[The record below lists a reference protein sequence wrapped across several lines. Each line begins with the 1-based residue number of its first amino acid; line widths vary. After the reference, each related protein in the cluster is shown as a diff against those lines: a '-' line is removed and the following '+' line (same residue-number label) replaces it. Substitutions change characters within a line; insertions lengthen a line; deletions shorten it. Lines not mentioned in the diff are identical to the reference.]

1 MTKPEYFFNN
11 VNDLISYLITEFDDP
26 TDVKIEKSLYFL
38 WAFYVAIFGDNG
50 YAQPVRDLG
59 NYPKYLFPAS
69 FWGSIF
75 GPELVG
81 LCWADYNNKIKNANK
96 DNTYNPVPKNTVEQ
110 DVWDFIDETIR
121 QLNLVNDDTL
131 IELSRDNAWE
141 KAYRSSAHTLLNED
155 DIVNAYK
162 NHVKN

>member
-1 MTKPEYFFNN
+1 MAKQKYFLSN
-11 VNDLISYLITEFDDP
+11 VDDLISYLITKFDNP

-50 YAQPVRDLG
+50 YAQPMRDLG

-96 DNTYNPVPKNTVEQ
+96 NTIYKSTLKNEVEQ
-110 DVWDFIDETIR
+110 DIWDFIDEVIK
-121 QLNLVNDDTL
+121 QLNSVNDDAL

-141 KAYRSSAHTLLNED
+141 KAYRSGAHTLLNED

-162 NHVKN
+162 NHAKN

>member
-1 MTKPEYFFNN
+1 MAKQKYFLGN
-11 VNDLISYLITEFDDP
+11 VNDLISYLITKFDNP

-50 YAQPVRDLG
+50 YVQPVRDLG

-69 FWGSIF
+69 FGGSIF
-75 GPELVG
+75 GTKLVG
-81 LCWADYNNKIKNANK
+81 LCWADYNNKIKNVN
-96 DNTYNPVPKNTVEQ
+96 NESTYNPVPKNTVEQ
-110 DVWDFIDETIR
+110 DVWDFIDEVIK
-121 QLNLVNDDTL
+121 QLNPVNDDVL

-141 KAYRSSAHTLLNED
+141 KAYRSGAHTLLNED
-155 DIVNAYK
+155 DIVNTYK

>member
-1 MTKPEYFFNN
+1 MTKLEYFFNN
-11 VNDLISYLITEFDDP
+11 VNDLISYLITKFDNP

-69 FWGSIF
+69 FGGSIF

-81 LCWADYNNKIKNANK
+81 LCWADYNNKIKNAN
-96 DNTYNPVPKNTVEQ
+96 NESTYNPVPKNTVEQ
-110 DVWDFIDETIR
+110 DVWDFIDETIT
-121 QLNLVNDDTL
+121 QLNLVNDVAL
-131 IELSRDNAWE
+131 IELSCDNAWE
-141 KAYRSSAHTLLNED
+141 KAYRRGAHTLLNED

>member
-11 VNDLISYLITEFDDP
+11 VNDLISYLITKFDNP

-75 GPELVG
+75 GSELVG
-81 LCWADYNNKIKNANK
+81 LCWADYNDKIKNANK
-96 DNTYNPVPKNTVEQ
+96 NTIYKSTLKNTVEQ
-110 DVWDFIDETIR
+110 DVWDFIDEVIR
-121 QLNLVNDDTL
+121 QLNLVNDVAL

-141 KAYRSSAHTLLNED
+141 KAYTRGAHTFLTES
-155 DIVNAYK
+155 DIINAYQ

>member
-1 MTKPEYFFNN
+1 MAKQKYFLGN
-11 VNDLISYLITEFDDP
+11 VNDLISYLITEFDNP

-50 YAQPVRDLG
+50 YAQPMRDLG

-110 DVWDFIDETIR
+110 DVWDFIDEVIR
-121 QLNLVNDDTL
+121 QLNLVDDVAL
-131 IELSRDNAWE
+131 IELSCDNAWE
-141 KAYRSSAHTLLNED
+141 KAYRSGAHTFLTES
-155 DIVNAYK
+155 DIIK
-162 NHVKN
+162 NYHY

>member
-11 VNDLISYLITEFDDP
+11 VNDLISYLITEFDNP

-81 LCWADYNNKIKNANK
+81 LCWADYNNKIKNAN
-96 DNTYNPVPKNTVEQ
+96 NESTYNPVPKNAVEQ
-110 DVWDFIDETIR
+110 DVWDFIHETIT
-121 QLNLVNDDTL
+121 QLNLVDDAAL
-131 IELSRDNAWE
+131 IELSCDNAWE
-141 KAYRSSAHTLLNED
+141 KAYRRGAHTFLNED